1 MTREE
6 LAFRLKAA
14 RETVGLSLSDAAQ
27 RLGYPNYQTLSN
39 IENGHR
45 EVKVSELA
53 RFAQIYFCNLSD
65 FLTER
70 APRKEYAILWR
81 NQPATDDLKKQTER
95 EIFSLCEQ
103 YHVMEQLLG
112 IKSEKGFLEVTRESV
127 KSNTAINRLAK
138 ETRQMMGLGQ
148 RPSCA
153 LHKVLEQEYGVKI
166 LYYPLAYGSA
176 ASMVHADMGKA
187 VVINAN
193 EAPWRQNYDL
203 AHELFHL
210 ILWKAFSLEEMKDA
224 LFFSDIEKKADRF
237 ASMLLLPE
245 DEIRREIDQIVENNK
260 HLTYSDIVD
269 IAIDFGVSAKAL
281 IYRLAFINL
290 IKWETADALA
300 QDEELAEVSR
310 QKRTHDSK
318 VRRSD
323 RFISLAVRCLR
334 KGLIS
339 RGKFADALSI
349 DRSDI
354 DDYIE
359 NMGMMDSEG
368 KTVEVMAS

>member
-1 MTREE
+1 MTKEE
-6 LAFRLKAA
+6 LAFRLKTA
-14 RETVGLSLSDAAQ
+14 REAVGLSLNEAAK
-27 RLGYPNYQTLSN
+27 RLGFPSYQTLST
-39 IENGHR
+39 IENGQR

-53 RFAQIYFCNLSD
+53 RFARIYFCGLGD
-65 FLTER
+65 FLTGEEI
-70 APRKEYAILWR
+70 KKDYAILWR
-81 NQPATDDLKKQTER
+81 NPPATDELKKEAER

-103 YHVMEQLLG
+103 YHLLEQLLR
-112 IKSEKGFLEVTRESV
+112 IRSEKGFIEVTRESV
-127 KSNTAINRLAK
+127 RTNAAISRLAK
-138 ETRQMMGLGQ
+138 ETRTLMGLGQ
-148 RPSCA
+148 RPACS

-166 LYYPLAYGSA
+166 LYYHLACGSA
-176 ASMVHADMGKA
+176 ASMVHPDMGKA

-210 ILWKAFSLEEMKDA
+210 ILWKAFSMEEMKDV
-224 LFFSDIEKKADRF
+224 LFFADIEKKADRF

-245 DEIRREIDQIVENNK
+245 VEIRREIEQILENNS

-281 IYRLAFINL
+281 VYRLAFINL
-290 IKWETADALA
+290 INWETANAIA

-310 QKRTHDSK
+310 EKRIPDIK
-318 VRRSD
+318 PRRSD
-323 RFISLAVRCLR
+323 RFIALAVRCLR

-339 RGKFADALSI
+339 RGKFADLLNI

-354 DDYIE
+354 DNYIE
-359 NMGMMDSEG
+359 NTGMMESEG
-368 KTVEVMAS
+368 RTIEVMAT

>member
-1 MTREE
+1 MTKEE
-6 LAFRLKAA
+6 LAFRLKTA
-14 RETVGLSLSDAAQ
+14 REAVGLSLNEAAK
-27 RLGYPNYQTLSN
+27 RLGFPSYQTLST
-39 IENGHR
+39 IENGQR

-53 RFAQIYFCNLSD
+53 RFARIYFCGLGD
-65 FLTER
+65 FLTGEEI
-70 APRKEYAILWR
+70 KKDYAILWR
-81 NQPATDDLKKQTER
+81 NPPATDELKKEAER

-103 YHVMEQLLG
+103 YHLLEQLLR
-112 IKSEKGFLEVTRESV
+112 IRSEKGFIEVTRESV
-127 KSNTAINRLAK
+127 RTNAAISRLAK
-138 ETRQMMGLGQ
+138 ETRTLMGLGQ
-148 RPSCA
+148 RPACS

-166 LYYPLAYGSA
+166 LYYHLACGSA
-176 ASMVHADMGKA
+176 ASMVHPDMGKA

-210 ILWKAFSLEEMKDA
+210 ILWKAFSMEEMKDA
-224 LFFSDIEKKADRF
+224 LFFADIEKKADRF

-245 DEIRREIDQIVENNK
+245 VEIRREIEQILENNS

-281 IYRLAFINL
+281 VYRLAFINL
-290 IKWETADALA
+290 INWETANAIA

-310 QKRTHDSK
+310 EKRIPDIK
-318 VRRSD
+318 PRRSD
-323 RFISLAVRCLR
+323 RFIALAVRCLR

-339 RGKFADALSI
+339 RGKFADLLNI

-354 DDYIE
+354 DNYIE
-359 NMGMMDSEG
+359 NTGMMESEG
-368 KTVEVMAS
+368 RTIEVMAT

>member
-1 MTREE
+1 MTKEE
-6 LAFRLKAA
+6 LAFRLKTA
-14 RETVGLSLSDAAQ
+14 REAVGLSLNEAAK
-27 RLGYPNYQTLSN
+27 RLGFPSYQTLST
-39 IENGHR
+39 IENGQR

-53 RFAQIYFCNLSD
+53 RFARIYFCGLGD
-65 FLTER
+65 FLTGEEI
-70 APRKEYAILWR
+70 KKDYAILWR
-81 NQPATDDLKKQTER
+81 NPPVTDELKKEAER

-103 YHVMEQLLG
+103 YHLLEQLLR
-112 IKSEKGFLEVTRESV
+112 IRSEKGFMEVTRESV
-127 KSNTAINRLAK
+127 RTNAAISRLAK
-138 ETRQMMGLGQ
+138 ETRTLMGLGQ
-148 RPSCA
+148 RPACS

-166 LYYPLAYGSA
+166 LYYHLACGSA
-176 ASMVHADMGKA
+176 ASMVHPDMGKA

-210 ILWKAFSLEEMKDA
+210 ILWKAFSMEEMKDA
-224 LFFSDIEKKADRF
+224 LFFADIEKKADRF

-245 DEIRREIDQIVENNK
+245 VEIRREIEQILENNS

-281 IYRLAFINL
+281 VYRLAFINL
-290 IKWETADALA
+290 INWETANAIA

-310 QKRTHDSK
+310 EKRIPDIK
-318 VRRSD
+318 PRRSD
-323 RFISLAVRCLR
+323 RFIALAVRCLR

-339 RGKFADALSI
+339 RGKFADLLDI

-354 DDYIE
+354 DNYIE
-359 NMGMMDSEG
+359 NTGMMESEG
-368 KTVEVMAS
+368 RTIEVMAT

>member
-1 MTREE
+1 MNRNE

-14 RETVGLSLSDAAQ
+14 RESIGLLLIDAAK

-39 IENGHR
+39 IENGQR

-65 FLTER
+65 FFMEQS
-70 APRKEYAILWR
+70 PRKEYAILWR
-81 NQPATDDLKKQTER
+81 NPPKADDLKKQTER

-103 YHVMEQLLG
+103 YHMMEQLLG
-112 IKSEKGFLEVTRESV
+112 IKSRKGFMDVTRESV
-127 KSNTAINRLAK
+127 KTNTAINRLAK
-138 ETRQMMGLGQ
+138 DTGMMMGLGQ

-187 VVINAN
+187 VVVNAN
-193 EAPWRQNYDL
+193 EVPWRQNYDL

-210 ILWKAFSLEEMKDA
+210 ILWKVFSLEEMQDA
-224 LFFSDIEKKADRF
+224 LFFSDIEKKADSF

-245 DEIRREIDQIVENNK
+245 DEIRREIDQLIENNK

-281 IYRLAFINL
+281 VYRLAFINL
-290 IKWETADALA
+290 IKWEVADSLA
-300 QDEELAEVSR
+300 KDEELAEVSR
-310 QKRTHDSK
+310 QKRTQK
-318 VRRSD
+318 IEARRSD

-334 KGLIS
+334 KGFIS
-339 RGKFADALSI
+339 RGKFSDLLNI
-349 DRSDI
+349 DRSEI

-359 NMGMMDSEG
+359 DKGLMESEG
-368 KTVEVMAS
+368 KTVEVMAA

>member
-1 MTREE
+1 MNRKE

-14 RETVGLSLSDAAQ
+14 RETVGLSLVEAAK

-39 IENGHR
+39 IENGQR

-53 RFAQIYFCNLSD
+53 NFARIYFCNLSD
-65 FLTER
+65 FLT
-70 APRKEYAILWR
+70 AQSPRKEYAILWR
-81 NQPATDDLKKQTER
+81 NPPGDDALKKQTER

-103 YHVMEQLLG
+103 YHMMEKLLG
-112 IKSEKGFLEVTRESV
+112 IKSGKGFMEVTRESV
-127 KSNTAINRLAK
+127 KTGHAINLLAK
-138 ETRQMMGLGQ
+138 DTATMMGLGQ

-176 ASMVHADMGKA
+176 ASMVHDDMGKA
-187 VVINAN
+187 VVINSN
-193 EAPWRQNYDL
+193 EVPWRQNYDL

-210 ILWKAFSLEEMKDA
+210 ILWKVFTLEEMQDK
-224 LFFSDIEKKADRF
+224 LFFSDIERKADSF

-245 DEIRREIDQIVENNK
+245 DEIFREIDQIMENDK
-260 HLTYSDIVD
+260 QLTYSDIVD
-269 IAIDFGVSAKAL
+269 VAIDFGVSAKAL
-281 IYRLAFINL
+281 LYRLAFINF
-290 IKWETADALA
+290 IEWEQANTLA
-300 QDEELAEVSR
+300 KDEDLAEISR
-310 QKRTHDSK
+310 QKRTENLEP
-318 VRRSD
+318 RRSD

-339 RGKFADALSI
+339 RGKFADLLKI

-359 NMGMMDSEG
+359 GRGMMEAEG

>member
-1 MTREE
+1 MNRNE

-14 RETVGLSLSDAAQ
+14 REAIGLSLSDAAK

-39 IENGHR
+39 IENGQR

-53 RFAQIYFCNLSD
+53 GFARIYFCNISD
-65 FLTER
+65 FLTEQS
-70 APRKEYAILWR
+70 PRKDYAILWR
-81 NQPATDDLKKQTER
+81 NPPAVDELKKQTER

-103 YHVMEQLLG
+103 YYMMEQLLG

-127 KSNTAINRLAK
+127 KTNAAINRLVK
-138 ETRQMMGLGQ
+138 ETGMMMGLGQ
-148 RPSCA
+148 RPSCS
-153 LHKVLEQEYGVKI
+153 LHKVLEQEYSVKI
-166 LYYPLAYGSA
+166 LYYPLAYGFA

-193 EAPWRQNYDL
+193 EVPWRQNYDL

-210 ILWKAFSLEEMKDA
+210 ILWKAFSIEEMKDDI
-224 LFFSDIEKKADRF
+224 FFSDIEKKADSF

-245 DEIRREIDQIVENNK
+245 DEIRREIDQITENNK

-269 IAIDFGVSAKAL
+269 IAMDFGVSAKAL

-290 IKWETADALA
+290 IKWETADTLA
-300 QDEELAEVSR
+300 KDEELAEISR
-310 QKRTHDSK
+310 QKRIQNIEA
-318 VRRSD
+318 RRSD

-334 KGLIS
+334 KGFIS
-339 RGKFADALSI
+339 RGKFADLLDI
-349 DRSDI
+349 ERSDI

-359 NMGMMDSEG
+359 NKGMMDSEG

>member
-1 MTREE
+1 
-6 LAFRLKAA
+6 
-14 RETVGLSLSDAAQ
+14 
-27 RLGYPNYQTLSN
+27 LSN
-39 IENGHR
+39 IEIGQR

-65 FLTER
+65 LLMEQ

-103 YHVMEQLLG
+103 YHLMEQLLG
-112 IKSEKGFLEVTRESV
+112 IKTEKGFLEVTRESV

-138 ETRQMMGLGQ
+138 DTRRMMGLGQ
-148 RPSCA
+148 RPSCT

-166 LYYPLAYGSA
+166 LYYPLAHGSA

-210 ILWKAFSLEEMKDA
+210 ILSKAFSLEEMQDA

-245 DEIRREIDQIVENNK
+245 DEIRREIDQIIENNK

-281 IYRLAFINL
+281 IYRLVFINL
-290 IKWETADALA
+290 IKWETADSLA
-300 QDEELAEVSR
+300 RDEELAEINR
-310 QKRTHDSK
+310 QKRMQDIDA
-318 VRRSD
+318 RRSD
-323 RFISLAVRCLR
+323 RFISLAARCLR
-334 KGLIS
+334 KGFIS
-339 RGKFADALSI
+339 RGKFADLLNI

-354 DDYIE
+354 DDFIE
-359 NMGMMDSEG
+359 NKGMMNTEG

>member
-1 MTREE
+1 MNRNE

-14 RETVGLSLSDAAQ
+14 REAIGLSLSDAAK

-39 IENGHR
+39 IENGQR

-53 RFAQIYFCNLSD
+53 SFARIYFCNISD
-65 FLTER
+65 FLTEQS
-70 APRKEYAILWR
+70 PRKDYAILWR
-81 NQPATDDLKKQTER
+81 NPPDAGDLKKQAER

-103 YHVMEQLLG
+103 YHMMEQLLG

-127 KSNTAINRLAK
+127 KTTTAINRLAK
-138 ETRQMMGLGQ
+138 NTGIMMGLGQ
-148 RPSCA
+148 RPSCS
-153 LHKVLEQEYGVKI
+153 LHKVLEQEYSVKI

-193 EAPWRQNYDL
+193 EVPWRQNYDL

-210 ILWKAFSLEEMKDA
+210 ILWKAFSLEEMKDNI
-224 LFFSDIEKKADRF
+224 FFSDIEKKADSF

-245 DEIRREIDQIVENNK
+245 DEIRREIDQITENNK

-269 IAIDFGVSAKAL
+269 IAMDFGVSAKAL

-290 IKWETADALA
+290 IKWETADTLA
-300 QDEELAEVSR
+300 KDEELAEISR
-310 QKRTHDSK
+310 QKRIQSIEA
-318 VRRSD
+318 RRSE

-339 RGKFADALSI
+339 RGKFAELLSI
-349 DRSDI
+349 DRSEI

-359 NMGMMDSEG
+359 NKGMMESEG

>member
-1 MTREE
+1 MNKDE

-14 RETVGLSLSDAAQ
+14 REAIGLSLIDAAK

-39 IENGHR
+39 IENGQR

-65 FLTER
+65 FLMEQS
-70 APRKEYAILWR
+70 PRKEYAILWR
-81 NQPATDDLKKQTER
+81 NPPEADDLKKQTER

-103 YHVMEQLLG
+103 YHMMEQLLG
-112 IKSEKGFLEVTRESV
+112 IKPGKGFLEVTRESV
-127 KSNTAINRLAK
+127 KTNTAISRLAK
-138 ETRQMMGLGQ
+138 DTGMMMGLGQ

-153 LHKVLEQEYGVKI
+153 LHKVLEQEYDVKV

-193 EAPWRQNYDL
+193 EVPWRQNYDL

-210 ILWKAFSLEEMKDA
+210 ILWKVFSLEEMQDA
-224 LFFSDIEKKADRF
+224 LFFSDIEKKADSF

-245 DEIRREIDQIVENNK
+245 DEIRREIDQLIENNK

-281 IYRLAFINL
+281 VYRLAFINL
-290 IKWETADALA
+290 IKWETADTLA
-300 QDEELAEVSR
+300 QDEELAEISR
-310 QKRTHDSK
+310 QKRTQNIES
-318 VRRSD
+318 RRSD

-339 RGKFADALSI
+339 RGKFADLLRI
-349 DRSDI
+349 DRSEI

-359 NMGMMDSEG
+359 NKGMMESEG
-368 KTVEVMAS
+368 KTVEVMAA

>member
-1 MTREE
+1 MNRKE

-14 RETVGLSLSDAAQ
+14 RETVGLSLVEAAK

-39 IENGHR
+39 IENGQR

-53 RFAQIYFCNLSD
+53 NFARIYFCNLGD
-65 FLTER
+65 FLI
-70 APRKEYAILWR
+70 AQSPRKEYAILWR
-81 NQPATDDLKKQTER
+81 DPPKDNDLKQQTER

-103 YHVMEQLLG
+103 YHMMEQLLG
-112 IKSEKGFLEVTRESV
+112 IKSGKGFIEVTRESV
-127 KSNTAINRLAK
+127 KTSHAINSLAK
-138 ETRQMMGLGQ
+138 DTSSMMGLGQ
-148 RPSCA
+148 RPSCT

-166 LYYPLAYGSA
+166 LYYPLACGSA

-187 VVINAN
+187 VVINSN
-193 EAPWRQNYDL
+193 EVPWRQNYDL

-210 ILWKAFSLEEMKDA
+210 ISWKVFSLEEMQDKF
-224 LFFSDIEKKADRF
+224 FFSDVEKKADSF

-245 DEIRREIDQIVENNK
+245 DEIRREIDQIIESNK
-260 HLTYSDIVD
+260 QLTYSDIVD
-269 IAIDFGVSAKAL
+269 IAMDFGVSAKAL
-281 IYRLAFINL
+281 LYRLAFINL
-290 IKWETADALA
+290 IKWEQADALA
-300 QDEELAEVSR
+300 KDEELAEISR
-310 QKRTHDSK
+310 QKRTENLEP
-318 VRRSD
+318 RRSD

-334 KGLIS
+334 RGLIS
-339 RGKFADALSI
+339 RGKFADLLKI

-359 NMGMMDSEG
+359 DRGMMESEG

>member
-1 MTREE
+1 MNRNE

-14 RETVGLSLSDAAQ
+14 REAIGLSLSDAAK

-39 IENGHR
+39 IENGQR

-53 RFAQIYFCNLSD
+53 SFARIYFCNISD
-65 FLTER
+65 FLTEQS
-70 APRKEYAILWR
+70 PRKDYAILWR
-81 NQPATDDLKKQTER
+81 NPPAVDELKKQTER

-103 YHVMEQLLG
+103 YHMMEQLLG
-112 IKSEKGFLEVTRESV
+112 IKSEKGFLDVTRESV
-127 KSNTAINRLAK
+127 KTNTAINRLAK
-138 ETRQMMGLGQ
+138 DTGMMMGLGQ
-148 RPSCA
+148 RPSCS
-153 LHKVLEQEYGVKI
+153 LHKVLEQEYSVKI

-193 EAPWRQNYDL
+193 EVPWRQNYDL

-224 LFFSDIEKKADRF
+224 LFFSDIEKKADSF

-245 DEIRREIDQIVENNK
+245 DEIRREIDQITENNK

-290 IKWETADALA
+290 IKWETAGTLA
-300 QDEELAEVSR
+300 KDEELAEISR
-310 QKRTHDSK
+310 QKRIQNIEA
-318 VRRSD
+318 RRSD

-334 KGLIS
+334 KGFIS
-339 RGKFADALSI
+339 RGKFADLLNI
-349 DRSDI
+349 ERSDI

-359 NMGMMDSEG
+359 NKGMMDSEG
-368 KTVEVMAS
+368 KMVEVMAS

>member
-1 MTREE
+1 MTKEE
-6 LAFRLKAA
+6 LAFRLKTA
-14 RETVGLSLSDAAQ
+14 REAVGLSLNEAAK
-27 RLGYPNYQTLSN
+27 RLGFPSYQTLST
-39 IENGHR
+39 IENGQR

-53 RFAQIYFCNLSD
+53 RFARIYFCGLGD
-65 FLTER
+65 FLTGEEI
-70 APRKEYAILWR
+70 KKDYAILWR
-81 NQPATDDLKKQTER
+81 NPPATDELKKEAER

-103 YHVMEQLLG
+103 YHLLEQLLR
-112 IKSEKGFLEVTRESV
+112 IRSEKGFMEVTRESV
-127 KSNTAINRLAK
+127 RTNAAISRLAK
-138 ETRQMMGLGQ
+138 ETRTLMGLGQ
-148 RPSCA
+148 RPACS

-166 LYYPLAYGSA
+166 LYYHLACGSA
-176 ASMVHADMGKA
+176 ASMVHPDMGKA

-210 ILWKAFSLEEMKDA
+210 ILWKAFSMEEMKDV
-224 LFFSDIEKKADRF
+224 LFFADIEKKADRF

-245 DEIRREIDQIVENNK
+245 VEIRREIEQILENNS

-281 IYRLAFINL
+281 VYRLAFINL
-290 IKWETADALA
+290 INWETANAIA

-310 QKRTHDSK
+310 EKRIPDIK
-318 VRRSD
+318 PRRSD
-323 RFISLAVRCLR
+323 RFIALAVRCLR

-339 RGKFADALSI
+339 RGKFADLLNI

-354 DDYIE
+354 DNYIE
-359 NMGMMDSEG
+359 NTGMMESEG
-368 KTVEVMAS
+368 RTIEVMAT

>member
-1 MTREE
+1 MTKEE
-6 LAFRLKAA
+6 LAFRLKTA
-14 RETVGLSLSDAAQ
+14 REAVGLSLNEAAK
-27 RLGYPNYQTLSN
+27 RLGFPSYQTLST
-39 IENGHR
+39 IENGQR

-53 RFAQIYFCNLSD
+53 RFARIYFCGLGD
-65 FLTER
+65 FLTGEEI
-70 APRKEYAILWR
+70 KKDYAILWR
-81 NQPATDDLKKQTER
+81 NPPATDELKKEAER

-103 YHVMEQLLG
+103 YHLLEQLLR
-112 IKSEKGFLEVTRESV
+112 IRSEKGFMEVTRESV
-127 KSNTAINRLAK
+127 RTNAVISRLAK
-138 ETRQMMGLGQ
+138 ETRTLMGLGQ
-148 RPSCA
+148 RPACS

-166 LYYPLAYGSA
+166 LYYHLACGSA
-176 ASMVHADMGKA
+176 ASMVHPDMGKA

-210 ILWKAFSLEEMKDA
+210 ILWKAFSIEEMKDA
-224 LFFSDIEKKADRF
+224 LFFADIEKKADRF

-245 DEIRREIDQIVENNK
+245 VEIRREIEQILENNS

-281 IYRLAFINL
+281 VYRLAFINL
-290 IKWETADALA
+290 INWETANAIA

-310 QKRTHDSK
+310 EKRMPDIK
-318 VRRSD
+318 PRRSD
-323 RFISLAVRCLR
+323 RFIALAVRCLR

-339 RGKFADALSI
+339 RGKFADLLDI

-354 DDYIE
+354 DNYIE
-359 NMGMMDSEG
+359 NTGMMESEG
-368 KTVEVMAS
+368 RTIEVMAT

>member
-1 MTREE
+1 MNRNE

-14 RETVGLSLSDAAQ
+14 REAIGLSLSDAAK

-39 IENGHR
+39 IENGQR

-53 RFAQIYFCNLSD
+53 SFARIYFCNISD
-65 FLTER
+65 FLTEQS
-70 APRKEYAILWR
+70 PRKDYAILWR
-81 NQPATDDLKKQTER
+81 NPPAVDELKKQTER

-103 YHVMEQLLG
+103 YHMMEQLLG
-112 IKSEKGFLEVTRESV
+112 IKSEKGFLDVTRESV
-127 KSNTAINRLAK
+127 KTNTAINRLAK
-138 ETRQMMGLGQ
+138 DTGMMMGLGQ
-148 RPSCA
+148 RPSCS
-153 LHKVLEQEYGVKI
+153 LHKVLEQEYSVKI

-187 VVINAN
+187 VIINAN
-193 EAPWRQNYDL
+193 EVPWRQNYDL

-210 ILWKAFSLEEMKDA
+210 ILWKAFSLEEMKDDI
-224 LFFSDIEKKADRF
+224 FFSDIEKKADGF

-245 DEIRREIDQIVENNK
+245 DEIRREIDQITENNK

-290 IKWETADALA
+290 IKWETADTLA
-300 QDEELAEVSR
+300 KDEELAEISR
-310 QKRTHDSK
+310 QKRIQNIEA
-318 VRRSD
+318 RRSD

-334 KGLIS
+334 KGFIS
-339 RGKFADALSI
+339 RGKFADLLNI
-349 DRSDI
+349 ERSDI

-359 NMGMMDSEG
+359 NKGMMDSEG
-368 KTVEVMAS
+368 KAVEVMAS

>member
-1 MTREE
+1 MNRNE
-6 LAFRLKAA
+6 LASRLKAA
-14 RETVGLSLSDAAQ
+14 RESIGLSLSDAAK

-39 IENGHR
+39 IENGQR

-65 FLTER
+65 FLMEQS
-70 APRKEYAILWR
+70 PRKEYAILWR
-81 NQPATDDLKKQTER
+81 NPPEADDLKKQTER

-103 YHVMEQLLG
+103 YHMMEQLLG
-112 IKSEKGFLEVTRESV
+112 IKPGKGFMEVTRESV
-127 KSNTAINRLAK
+127 KSNEAINSLAK
-138 ETRQMMGLGQ
+138 VTSSMMGLGQ

-176 ASMVHADMGKA
+176 ASMVHDDMGKA
-187 VVINAN
+187 VVINSN
-193 EAPWRQNYDL
+193 EVPWRQNYDL

-210 ILWKAFSLEEMKDA
+210 ILWKAFTLEEMQDK
-224 LFFSDIEKKADRF
+224 LFFSDIEKKADKF
-237 ASMLLLPE
+237 VSMLLLPE
-245 DEIRREIDQIVENNK
+245 DEMRREIKQIIENNQ

-269 IAIDFGVSAKAL
+269 VAMDFGVSAKAL
-281 IYRLAFINL
+281 LYRLAFINL
-290 IKWETADALA
+290 IKWEIADTLA
-300 QDEELAEVSR
+300 KDEELAELSR
-310 QKRTHDSK
+310 QKRTQKIEGRH
-318 VRRSD
+318 SD

-339 RGKFADALSI
+339 RGKFADLLNI
-349 DRSDI
+349 DRSEI

-359 NMGMMDSEG
+359 NKGMMESEG
-368 KTVEVMAS
+368 KTVEVMAA

>member
-1 MTREE
+1 MDRKD
-6 LAFRLKAA
+6 LASRLKAA
-14 RETVGLSLSDAAQ
+14 REATGLSLSDAAK

-39 IENGHR
+39 IENGQR

-65 FLTER
+65 FLMEQS
-70 APRKEYAILWR
+70 PRKEYAILWR
-81 NQPATDDLKKQTER
+81 NPPETDDLKKQTER

-103 YHVMEQLLG
+103 YHLMEQLLG
-112 IKSEKGFLEVTRESV
+112 IKPGKGFMEVTRESV
-127 KSNTAINRLAK
+127 KSTQAINCLTKDTSRL
-138 ETRQMMGLGQ
+138 MGLGQ

-193 EAPWRQNYDL
+193 EVPWRQNYDL

-210 ILWKAFSLEEMKDA
+210 ILWNAFSLEEMQNK
-224 LFFSDIEKKADRF
+224 LFFSEIEKKAESF

-245 DEIRREIDQIVENNK
+245 DEIDREIRQIIENNK
-260 HLTYSDIVD
+260 KLTYSDIVD
-269 IAIDFGVSAKAL
+269 IAIDFGVSVKAL
-281 IYRLAFINL
+281 VYRLVFINL
-290 IKWETADALA
+290 IKWETADTLA
-300 QDEELAEVSR
+300 QDEELAEISR
-310 QKRTHDSK
+310 QKRAQKSEA
-318 VRRSD
+318 RRSD

-334 KGLIS
+334 KGFIS
-339 RGKFADALSI
+339 RGKFADLLKI
-349 DRSDI
+349 DRSEI

-359 NMGMMDSEG
+359 NKGMMESEG
-368 KTVEVMAS
+368 KTVKVMAA

>member
-14 RETVGLSLSDAAQ
+14 REAIGLSLSDAAK
-27 RLGYPNYQTLSN
+27 RLGFPSYQTLSN
-39 IENGHR
+39 IENGQR

-53 RFAQIYFCNLSD
+53 LFARIYFCNLND
-65 FLTER
+65 FLMNQS
-70 APRKEYAILWR
+70 PKKEYAILWR
-81 NQPATDDLKKQTER
+81 NPPGADELKKQTER

-103 YHVMEQLLG
+103 YHMMEQLLG
-112 IKSEKGFLEVTRESV
+112 VKSEKGFLEVTHESV

-138 ETRQMMGLGQ
+138 DTRVMMGLGQ
-148 RPSCA
+148 RPSCS

-166 LYYPLAYGSA
+166 LYYPLAHGSA

-187 VVINAN
+187 VIINAN
-193 EAPWRQNYDL
+193 EVPWRQNYDL

-210 ILWKAFSLEEMKDA
+210 VLWKAFSLEEMKDT

-245 DEIRREIDQIVENNK
+245 DEIRREIDQIIENNK
-260 HLTYSDIVD
+260 QVNYSDIVD
-269 IAIDFGVSAKAL
+269 IAIDFGVSVKAL
-281 IYRLAFINL
+281 VYRLAYINL
-290 IKWETADALA
+290 IKWEAANTLA

-310 QKRTHDSK
+310 QKRTQDVK
-318 VRRSD
+318 TRRSD

-334 KGLIS
+334 KGFIS
-339 RGKFADALSI
+339 RGKFAALLDI

-359 NMGMMDSEG
+359 NIGMMDSEG

>member
-1 MTREE
+1 MTKEE
-6 LAFRLKAA
+6 LAFHLKAA
-14 RETVGLSLSDAAQ
+14 REATGLSLVDAAK

-39 IENGHR
+39 IENGQR

-65 FLTER
+65 FLMEQS
-70 APRKEYAILWR
+70 PGKEYAILWR
-81 NQPATDDLKKQTER
+81 NQPATDELKKQTER

-103 YHVMEQLLG
+103 YYMLEQLLG
-112 IKSEKGFLEVTRESV
+112 IKLEKGFLEVTRESV
-127 KSNTAINRLAK
+127 KSSTAINRLAK
-138 ETRQMMGLGQ
+138 DTRRMMGLGL
-148 RPSCA
+148 RPACT
-153 LHKVLEQEYGVKI
+153 LHKVLEQEYGIKI

-176 ASMVHADMGKA
+176 ASMVHSDMGKA
-187 VVINAN
+187 VIINAN

-210 ILWKAFSLEEMKDA
+210 ILWKAFSLEEMNDA
-224 LFFSDIEKKADRF
+224 FFFSDIEKKADRF

-245 DEIRREIDQIVENNK
+245 DEIRREIDQIIENNK
-260 HLTYSDIVD
+260 YLTYSDIVD

-281 IYRLAFINL
+281 IYRLVFINL
-290 IKWETADALA
+290 IKWETAESLVR
-300 QDEELAEVSR
+300 DEELAEISR
-310 QKRTHDSK
+310 QKRRQDIK

-339 RGKFADALSI
+339 RGKFADLLNI

-354 DDYIE
+354 DDFIE
-359 NMGMMDSEG
+359 DKGMMDTEG
-368 KTVEVMAS
+368 KTVEIMAS

>member
-1 MTREE
+1 MNRNE

-14 RETVGLSLSDAAQ
+14 REAIGLSLIDAAK

-39 IENGHR
+39 IENGQR

-53 RFAQIYFCNLSD
+53 SFARIYFCNISD
-65 FLTER
+65 FLTEQS
-70 APRKEYAILWR
+70 PRKDYAILWR
-81 NQPATDDLKKQTER
+81 NPPVVDELKKQTER

-103 YHVMEQLLG
+103 YHMMEQLLG

-127 KSNTAINRLAK
+127 KTNTAINRLAK
-138 ETRQMMGLGQ
+138 DTGMMMGLGQ
-148 RPSCA
+148 RPSCS

-187 VVINAN
+187 VVINAS
-193 EAPWRQNYDL
+193 EVPWRQNYDL
-203 AHELFHL
+203 AHELFNL
-210 ILWKAFSLEEMKDA
+210 FLWKAFSLDEMKDDI
-224 LFFSDIEKKADRF
+224 FFSDIEKKADGF

-245 DEIRREIDQIVENNK
+245 DEIRREIDQITENNK

-290 IKWETADALA
+290 IKWDTADTLA
-300 QDEELAEVSR
+300 KDEELAEISR
-310 QKRTHDSK
+310 QKRIQNIEA
-318 VRRSD
+318 RRSD

-334 KGLIS
+334 KGFIS
-339 RGKFADALSI
+339 RGKFADLLNI
-349 DRSDI
+349 ERSDI

-359 NMGMMDSEG
+359 NKGMMDSEG

>member
-1 MTREE
+1 MNRKE

-14 RETVGLSLSDAAQ
+14 RETVGLSLVEAAK

-39 IENGHR
+39 IENGQR
-45 EVKVSELA
+45 EIKVSELA
-53 RFAQIYFCNLSD
+53 NFARIYFCNLSD
-65 FLTER
+65 FLT
-70 APRKEYAILWR
+70 AQSPRKEYAILWR
-81 NQPATDDLKKQTER
+81 NPPGDDALKKQTER

-103 YHVMEQLLG
+103 YHMMEKLLG
-112 IKSEKGFLEVTRESV
+112 IKSGKGFMEVTRESV
-127 KSNTAINRLAK
+127 KTGHAINLLAK
-138 ETRQMMGLGQ
+138 DTATMMGLGQ

-176 ASMVHADMGKA
+176 ASMVHDDMGKA
-187 VVINAN
+187 VVINSN
-193 EAPWRQNYDL
+193 EVPWRQNYDL

-210 ILWKAFSLEEMKDA
+210 ILWKVFTLEEMQDK
-224 LFFSDIEKKADRF
+224 LFFSDIERKADSF

-245 DEIRREIDQIVENNK
+245 DEIFREIDQIMENDK
-260 HLTYSDIVD
+260 QLTYSDIVD
-269 IAIDFGVSAKAL
+269 VAIDFGVSAKAL
-281 IYRLAFINL
+281 LYRLAFINF
-290 IKWETADALA
+290 IEWEQANTLA
-300 QDEELAEVSR
+300 KDEDLAEISR
-310 QKRTHDSK
+310 QKRTENLEP
-318 VRRSD
+318 RRSD

-339 RGKFADALSI
+339 RGKFADLLKI

-359 NMGMMDSEG
+359 GRGMMEAEG

>member
-1 MTREE
+1 MNRNE

-14 RETVGLSLSDAAQ
+14 REAIGLSLSDAAK

-39 IENGHR
+39 IENGQR

-53 RFAQIYFCNLSD
+53 SFARIYFCNISD
-65 FLTER
+65 FLTEQS
-70 APRKEYAILWR
+70 PRKDYAILWR
-81 NQPATDDLKKQTER
+81 NPPAVDELKKQTER

-103 YHVMEQLLG
+103 YHMMEQLLG

-127 KSNTAINRLAK
+127 KTNTAINRLAK
-138 ETRQMMGLGQ
+138 DTGMMMGLGQ
-148 RPSCA
+148 RPSCS

-193 EAPWRQNYDL
+193 EVPWRQNYDL

-210 ILWKAFSLEEMKDA
+210 ILWKAFSLDEMKDNI
-224 LFFSDIEKKADRF
+224 FFSDIEKKADGF

-245 DEIRREIDQIVENNK
+245 DEIRREIDQITENNK

-290 IKWETADALA
+290 IKWETADTLA
-300 QDEELAEVSR
+300 KDEELAEISK
-310 QKRTHDSK
+310 QKRIQNIEA
-318 VRRSD
+318 RRSD

-334 KGLIS
+334 KGFIS
-339 RGKFADALSI
+339 RGKFADLLNI
-349 DRSDI
+349 ERSDI

-359 NMGMMDSEG
+359 NKGMMDSEG

>member
-1 MTREE
+1 MNRKE
-6 LAFRLKAA
+6 LAFRLKAT
-14 RETVGLSLSDAAQ
+14 RETVGLSLVEAAK
-27 RLGYPNYQTLSN
+27 RLGYSNYQTLSN
-39 IENGHR
+39 IENGQR

-53 RFAQIYFCNLSD
+53 NFARIYFCNLGD
-65 FLTER
+65 FLT
-70 APRKEYAILWR
+70 AQSPRKEYAILWR
-81 NQPATDDLKKQTER
+81 NPPGDDDLKKQTER

-103 YHVMEQLLG
+103 YYMMEQLLG

-127 KSNTAINRLAK
+127 KTNTAINRLAK
-138 ETRQMMGLGQ
+138 DTGMMMGLGQ

-187 VVINAN
+187 VVINSN
-193 EAPWRQNYDL
+193 EVPWRQNYDL

-210 ILWKAFSLEEMKDA
+210 ILWKVFTLEEMQDK
-224 LFFSDIEKKADRF
+224 LFFSDIEKKADSF

-245 DEIRREIDQIVENNK
+245 DEIRRELNQLMENNK

-281 IYRLAFINL
+281 LYRLAVINL
-290 IKWETADALA
+290 IKWEQADALA
-300 QDEELAEVSR
+300 KDEELAEISR
-310 QKRTHDSK
+310 QKRTQVMES
-318 VRRSD
+318 RRSD

-339 RGKFADALSI
+339 RGKFADLLKI
-349 DRSDI
+349 DRCDI
-354 DDYIE
+354 DDAIE
-359 NMGMMDSEG
+359 GRGMMESEG